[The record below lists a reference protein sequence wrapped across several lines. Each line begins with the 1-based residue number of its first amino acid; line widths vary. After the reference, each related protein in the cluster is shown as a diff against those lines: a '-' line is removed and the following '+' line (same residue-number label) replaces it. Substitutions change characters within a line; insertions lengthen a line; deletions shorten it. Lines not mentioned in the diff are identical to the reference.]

1 MLHREPRGCVPA
13 DMLILRRHTKVF
25 EIALNR
31 GERRGY
37 LLVRGQAL
45 IGHVQHYR

>member
-1 MLHREPRGCVPA
+1 MPA
-13 DMLILRRHTKVF
+13 AAVIPLLVMFGV

-37 LLVRGQAL
+37 LLVRWPGL
-45 IGHVQHYR
+45 LGHVAYYR